1 MLSHEKIVESQ
12 EMISSGVREARS
24 PSETR
29 ICMLSRGT
37 VVEKLML
44 MSEKLGS
51 FRSRKWCG
59 RSSRKLM
66 LE

>member
-1 MLSHEKIVESQ
+1 
-12 EMISSGVREARS
+12 MIDAGIGEARS
-24 PSETR
+24 LLETR
-29 ICMLSRGT
+29 IWMLSRGT
-37 VVEKLML
+37 AVEKLML

>member
-1 MLSHEKIVESQ
+1 MLSHEKIVESR
-12 EMISSGVREARS
+12 EMIDAGIGEARS
-24 PSETR
+24 LLETR
-29 ICMLSRGT
+29 IWMLSRGT
-37 VVEKLML
+37 AVEKLML